1 MAADPTTEIARWG
14 SSMPLDPLIR
24 REQDPFSSSVDFK
37 EYWRMISK
45 HRLALISLAFAAAVM
60 VIVWRVVRTPQYE
73 ATSTLLIQPQSPQ
86 VLPDAQNFNNGQFDS
101 SSDYDYYRTQFELLK
116 SASLAASVIRSN
128 GLEANP
134 LFNPALQHPGLIESA
149 VSYVTDG
156 LSHLRQELAS
166 LAGVKNDNSSTAAE
180 TDSVDPRIINA
191 YLARLTVL
199 PVRNTR
205 LVIVG
210 FTTPDPE
217 LSARIANAHVRTFIH
232 QGLELQAQTGHD
244 VEEFL
249 SQKLSQLKDNVEQSE
264 AALNAYRRK
273 VGIVTLES
281 GEQNSTGSGTSPL
294 TQRLAE
300 LNTQLTDAS
309 SKRIVLGTQHQMIMQ
324 GDYASLPEV
333 ISNPVIQSL
342 KEQVAQLSAQYAALS
357 NRFNPGYHP
366 LDDLQARLIASHRAL
381 EFETKRVADSV
392 NADYQA
398 ALANEGKISQ
408 EITNVKSQ
416 MLAVNDASLQ
426 EAVLEREVDAN
437 RQLYRN
443 VLERMNEISVASEV
457 PASNV
462 SVVDS
467 AHAPISASGARLILL
482 LAFSVS
488 AAALVGVALVLF
500 VESIDDGLRNG
511 DDVARYLGL
520 PNLGTIPDFE
530 KLNSRNTW
538 PYLPSRRRRQRSL
551 ANPDHLPGQHR
562 ELLVSHGVFSTAAE
576 VYRAVRSAIMFSRAG
591 GAPKS
596 MLVTSSTTSEGK
608 TITAVNIATAFAHT
622 GGRTLLID
630 TDFRRSRCP
639 EILAV
644 ESVRGLSDVLVRQST
659 LAETIFETQVPGLSF
674 IGIGMR
680 PPNPSEL
687 LGSLEMRTLIRQ
699 LSKDYDYL
707 ILDSAPLIPVSDSVG
722 LSTMVEAVLLV
733 ADCNTSRRLVR
744 EACLRLNHVGAPML
758 GVVLNR
764 VDDFRDSYYRDNYY
778 SDYYSFPSLT
788 DGQVR
793 SDSVNGASSGSI

>member
-1 MAADPTTEIARWG
+1 M
-14 SSMPLDPLIR
+14 DPLIS
-24 REQDPFSSSVDFK
+24 REHDPFSSQINFR
-37 EYWRMISK
+37 EYWRMICK
-45 HRLALISLAFAAAVM
+45 HRLAMISLALAAAFM
-60 VIVWRVVRTPQYE
+60 VVFWRFVRTPQYE
-73 ATSTLLIQPQSPQ
+73 ATSTILIQPQAPE
-86 VLPDAQNFNNGQFDS
+86 VMPNTQNFNDEQFQS
-101 SSDYDYYRTQFELLK
+101 STDYDYYRTQFELLK

-128 GLEANP
+128 RLDENP
-134 LFNPALQHPGLIESA
+134 LFNPALRHPGLIASA
-149 VSYVTDG
+149 FAYFTDA
-156 LSHLRQELAS
+156 LTNLKEEIRS
-166 LAGVKNDNSSTAAE
+166 LAGFKNNDSSAVE
-180 TDSVDPRIINA
+180 RNSVDPRIINA

-205 LVIVG
+205 LVVIG
-210 FTTPDPE
+210 FTTPDRE
-217 LSARIANAHVRTFIH
+217 LSARIVNAHVRTFIL
-232 QGLELQAQTGHD
+232 QGLELQAQTGRN

-249 SQKLSQLKDNVEQSE
+249 NQKLTQLKGNVERSE

-273 VGIVTLES
+273 AGIVTLET
-281 GEQNSTGSGTSPL
+281 GEQNATAGHDPL

-309 SKRIVLGTQHQMIMQ
+309 SKRIALGTQHQMITQ
-324 GDYASLPEV
+324 GDFASLPEV

-342 KEQVAQLSAQYAALS
+342 KEQVAQLSTQYAALS

-381 EFETKRVADSV
+381 EVETKMVAASV
-392 NADYQA
+392 NSDYEA
-398 ALANEGKISQ
+398 ALANETKIAQ
-408 EITNVKSQ
+408 EIAHVKGQ

-462 SVVDS
+462 SVVDPGRPPLQ
-467 AHAPISASGARLILL
+467 ATGPRLILL
-482 LAFSVS
+482 VAFCVSGATLAGLGIVF
-488 AAALVGVALVLF
+488 F
-500 VESIDDGLRNG
+500 IESIHDGLKTG

-520 PNLGTIPDFE
+520 PNLGVIPDFV
-530 KLNSRNTW
+530 KLNSRSTW
-538 PYLPSRRRRQRSL
+538 PYLSSRRRRGEPPPANSQRV
-551 ANPDHLPGQHR
+551 AGQHR

-576 VYRAVRSAIMFSRAG
+576 VYRAVRSAVMFSRAG

-596 MLVTSSTTSEGK
+596 MMITSSTTGEGK

-644 ESVRGLSDVLVRQST
+644 DSGRGLSDVLVRQST
-659 LAETIFETQVPGLSF
+659 LAEAILETQVPGLSF
-674 IGIGMR
+674 ISIGMR

-687 LGSLEMRTLIRQ
+687 LGSLEMRALIRQ
-699 LSKDYDYL
+699 LSEDFDYL
-707 ILDSAPLIPVSDSVG
+707 ILDCTPVIPVSDSVG

-733 ADCNTSRRLVR
+733 ADCNTPRRMVR
-744 EACLRLNHVGAPML
+744 EACVRLNHVGAPIL
-758 GVVLNR
+758 GVILNR
-764 VDDFRDSYYRDNYY
+764 VDEFSDSYYRDNYY
-778 SDYYSFPSLT
+778 SDYYSFGSLT
-788 DGQVR
+788 DGEVKR
-793 SDSVNGASSGSI
+793 ESANGASPGSD